1 MQKNIQAGFSLIE
14 LLVVVAIIGILAA
27 VGTVGYGN
35 YVTQTKIKVTKSN
48 VDAISAAL
56 GTAEGLAQ
64 STIDPSCVGWSS
76 CVWNFGT
83 SAAGTAIGLTSFK
96 NSYNTLQTGA
106 GAGLAIRFNNGAVP
120 TCDTTTYGLIFITI
134 PTLSASVPGPGM
146 TVSVTGCDGATANTT
161 YQLNSTWDGPA

>member
-48 VDAISAAL
+48 VDSISAAL
-56 GTAEGLAQ
+56 GTAAGLAQ
-64 STIDPSCVGWSS
+64 STIDVNCVGWAT
-76 CVWNFGT
+76 CVWNGT
-83 SAAGTAIGLTSFK
+83 TAGSAIGLTSFK

-106 GAGLAIRFNNGAVP
+106 TAAAGVGAVRFSATGP
-120 TCDTTTYGLIFITI
+120 TI
-134 PTLSASVPGPGM
+134 PTCSASTNGIIYITYPSSVASPM
-146 TVSVTGCDGATANTT
+146 TVSVTGCDGTT
-161 YQLNSTWDGPA
+161 SSSAYTLNSTWEGGV